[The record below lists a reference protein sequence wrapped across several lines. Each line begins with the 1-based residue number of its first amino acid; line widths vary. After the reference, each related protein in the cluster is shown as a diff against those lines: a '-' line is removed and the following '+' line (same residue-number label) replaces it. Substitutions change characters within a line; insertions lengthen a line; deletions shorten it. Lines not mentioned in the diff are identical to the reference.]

1 MNKRK
6 IASATL
12 MALALIFFTML
23 SSLPTVVHAADEPVA
38 SVGSTTYT
46 TLEDAV
52 SNANGQEIQL
62 LKDIT
67 LTKPIEITSDT
78 KINGKKNENEVFQ
91 IDASGGGNHRT
102 GLFHMNKDDDAP
114 VSLTLKNLKL
124 VNKAWSN
131 PCGVSVRASNQIV
144 NLENVTIDTGHY
156 CLLVGVPGEENDDV
170 NDVTINIESSNL
182 TGYAAIYYRTNSTT
196 NPIMRPVLNV
206 KNSELTGRG
215 FSGYSNGFSTIVYN
229 GTRNAIA
236 DISNSTLSNSFNSTN
251 ADAEEGIIQFN
262 HYGAYEENARITIS
276 NSKVKTRSTTS
287 APNIIKYTDANN
299 LNVGNKVI
307 VDDLTILVDEHE
319 GDLLRV
325 MRNGNELVATG
336 KGLDQ
341 VLSLDIGC
349 RGNKPNGQY
358 SADEIVPMLT
368 GGDTVLVPIDTTLTA
383 DAVIP
388 ENVTV
393 VIAPNAKLRIA
404 PGVKLTAA
412 EGAKISGA
420 EGAELIVEGTVEG
433 LDEIAGNDSYI
444 WGSNTWGVPATG
456 ITLDKSKLALQ
467 TNDTAQLTATV
478 QPENAVSKAVTWTSS
493 NESIA
498 RVDNT
503 GKVTAVGSGTATIT
517 ATVNDTT
524 LSASCIVEVS
534 APKAA
539 ADPTQTD
546 GTNNGSV
553 KTGDQTNMGLY
564 IVILA
569 MSGLL
574 IAVSV
579 ISKKKK
585 ALEK

>member
-23 SSLPTVVHAADEPVA
+23 SSLPKVVHAANGDVA
-38 SVGSTTYT
+38 SVGQTTYA
-46 TLEDAV
+46 TLEEAI
-52 SNANGQEIQL
+52 SAANGAEIQL

-114 VSLTLKNLKL
+114 VSLTLKNLNL
-124 VNKAWSN
+124 VNKTWSN
-131 PCGVSVRASNQIV
+131 PCGVSVRASNQMV
-144 NLENVTIDTGHY
+144 TLENVTIDTGHY
-156 CLLVGVPGEENDDV
+156 CLLVGVPNDENEDV
-170 NDVTINIESSNL
+170 NHVTINIDNSKL
-182 TGYAAIYYRTNSTT
+182 TGYATIYYRTNSTT
-196 NPIMRPVLNV
+196 NPIKNPVLNV

-229 GTRNAIA
+229 GTRDARA
-236 DISNSTLSNSFNSTN
+236 TISNSTLSNSFDSTN

-262 HYGAYEENARITIS
+262 HYGACEEGAEITIS

-287 APNIIKYTDANN
+287 APNIIKYTDPNN

-336 KGLDQ
+336 KELDQ
-341 VLSLDIGC
+341 ILSLDLVSHGK
-349 RGNKPNGQY
+349 KPGGY
-358 SADEIVPMLT
+358 AEGDVAPMLT